1 MSENKQKTM
10 VQEVPLTDDMF
21 ERIGTE
27 GLSGEDI
34 GKQSLT
40 YWADVWRRFRSNK
53 MAILGLILLI
63 AVICLLFIDQ
73 LFLEKI
79 ISLLMLRLKIHLRTV
94 NTGLVP
100 TIWVVTCLPV
110 YALVDE
116 FPSIL
121 VCPVLW

>member
-63 AVICLLFIDQ
+63 AVIHSAC
-73 LFLEKI
+73 
-79 ISLLMLRLKIHLRTV
+79 SL
-94 NTGLVP
+94 
-100 TIWVVTCLPV
+100 
-110 YALVDE
+110 
-116 FPSIL
+116 
-121 VCPVLW
+121 